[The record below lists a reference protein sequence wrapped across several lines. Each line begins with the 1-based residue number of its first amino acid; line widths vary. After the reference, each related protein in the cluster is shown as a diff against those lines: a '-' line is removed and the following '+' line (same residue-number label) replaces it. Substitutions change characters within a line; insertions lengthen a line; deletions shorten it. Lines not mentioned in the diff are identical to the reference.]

1 MDILIN
7 QRGKEPIYSQIET
20 QIRDQ
25 IMDGTLAEDFK
36 LPSMR
41 ALAKD
46 LQISLITTK
55 RVYEDLESEGLIYTV
70 PGKGSYVARRDSEL
84 IREENL
90 KQIEEALQL
99 VHKLAD
105 QIDLD
110 DEEVIALYQSLK
122 EEKS

>member
-122 EEKS
+122 EETK

>member
-41 ALAKD
+41 TLAKD

>member
-55 RVYEDLESEGLIYTV
+55 RVYEDLENEGLIYTV

-110 DEEVIALYQSLK
+110 DEEVIALYRELK
-122 EEKS
+122 EETK